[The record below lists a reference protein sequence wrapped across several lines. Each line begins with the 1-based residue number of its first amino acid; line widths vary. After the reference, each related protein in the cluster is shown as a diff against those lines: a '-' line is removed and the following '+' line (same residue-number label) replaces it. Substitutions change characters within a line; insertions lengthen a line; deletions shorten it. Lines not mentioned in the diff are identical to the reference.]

1 MKRDVNIQN
10 AIIKNHKKKASLLS
24 RKISSRKSGQ
34 LRNPRSTYGYLLYNK
49 KNEDLIGI
57 NYYEYV
63 IYLEKN
69 NKHNLEFAKYEFD
82 IDHILPL
89 ARSLTPQEYLSRWNY
104 QNTCMEDLDINRKK
118 ANSYDHEYAI
128 RKIILRDKYINYI
141 RKEKQIKVFDEFY
154 SYEQLNYILSYSTN
168 FIRFEYFLRG
178 IYSMEHI
185 GAVKNNCINFSFN
198 NEPFIE
204 TPNFVNNLRG
214 SGKSFDIYF
223 NLRKFLF
230 IVKPIEYFN
239 HRQTLIDLVDEPKKI
254 FQKLAAEYDLIK
266 NEKIDNKVTKIIEK
280 FLNEINNKKNDFI
293 ELEKIIKAY
302 IKEPIKEKKF
312 LKLIKKLQSKSTY
325 KVGELKPFN
334 ELASDTK
341 SKVILTEISDG
352 LNYTKVIIEDL
363 KNDFKIG
370 IYTEKEY
377 AKLLVKILETNHILI
392 ESKETITYMHEL
404 LNDNTITEKDFIKVI
419 QKLAVPLSTKKH
431 IALLKQ
437 KEKNAIKFEKQRAIL
452 KQEFKDGIW
461 TAKEF
466 KKEVQDLKK
475 KILLKG
481 GEF

>member
-10 AIIKNHKKKASLLS
+10 AIIKNHKKKTSLLS
-24 RKISSRKSGQ
+24 RKISSRKSSQ

-57 NYYEYV
+57 NYYEYA

-104 QNTCMEDLDINRKK
+104 QNTCMEDIDINRKK
-118 ANSYDHEYAI
+118 ANSYDHEDAI
-128 RKIILRDKYINYI
+128 RKIILRDKYINYK

-154 SYEQLNYILSYSTN
+154 SYEQLNYILRYSTN

-204 TPNFVNNLRG
+204 TPNFVNILRS

-254 FQKLAAEYDLIK
+254 FQKLATEYDLIK
-266 NEKIDNKVTKIIEK
+266 NEKIDNEVTKIIEK

-312 LKLIKKLQSKSTY
+312 LKLIKKLQSKSIY

-341 SKVILTEISDG
+341 SK
-352 LNYTKVIIEDL
+352 II
-363 KNDFKIG
+363 
-370 IYTEKEY
+370 
-377 AKLLVKILETNHILI
+377 
-392 ESKETITYMHEL
+392 
-404 LNDNTITEKDFIKVI
+404 FI
-419 QKLAVPLSTKKH
+419 
-431 IALLKQ
+431 
-437 KEKNAIKFEKQRAIL
+437 
-452 KQEFKDGIW
+452 
-461 TAKEF
+461 
-466 KKEVQDLKK
+466 
-475 KILLKG
+475 
-481 GEF
+481 